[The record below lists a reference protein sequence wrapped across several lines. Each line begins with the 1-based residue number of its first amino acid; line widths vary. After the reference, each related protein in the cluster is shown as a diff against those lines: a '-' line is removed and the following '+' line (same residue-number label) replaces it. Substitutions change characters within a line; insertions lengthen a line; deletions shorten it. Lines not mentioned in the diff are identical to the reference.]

1 MSETTRSFVHRDLAT
16 AKAWADEWLD
26 GILQGQWH
34 EVTAAKT
41 HDGQYRVTVRVRND

>member
-16 AKAWADEWLD
+16 AKAAAADYLD
-26 GILQGQWH
+26 RVLQGQWH